1 MYFEWMTEHFLFG
14 DFIEML
20 KVDSII
26 LLCEDELFKKLLI
39 VIDFVFVESQSLQFF
54 PVLLIFF
61 EFVEKIFIPDFL

>member
-1 MYFEWMTEHFLFG
+1 
-14 DFIEML
+14 ML